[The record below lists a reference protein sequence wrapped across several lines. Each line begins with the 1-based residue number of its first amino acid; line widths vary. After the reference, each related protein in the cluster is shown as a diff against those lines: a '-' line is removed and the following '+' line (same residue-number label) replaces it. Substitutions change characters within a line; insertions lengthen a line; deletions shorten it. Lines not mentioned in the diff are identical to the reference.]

1 MSKQNRR
8 VRRHRIT
15 GELLI
20 ENGSKYVSIYGEEY
34 SSDDIIDKRVRIP
47 KDYRL
52 ALGEGIETSRLI
64 KEKLSYLNKVI
75 CLDNQIKKRQRD
87 TEKKIKKIK
96 TNLTKDEF
104 IHYLTEELT
113 KKYKKVDHKNLKITS
128 DKDNLIITITNQL
141 NVTDSIYRKV
151 TRIQNDTCI
160 INKSTPE
167 SRYEIELLLE
177 NARTFYNPENLNFKE
192 SLIVNN
198 DNLEYKLEKIIPIKT
213 KFYKCLAEEIIEKIA
228 A

>member
-1 MSKQNRR
+1 M
-8 VRRHRIT
+8 
-15 GELLI
+15 
-20 ENGSKYVSIYGEEY
+20 
-34 SSDDIIDKRVRIP
+34 
-47 KDYRL
+47 
-52 ALGEGIETSRLI
+52 
-64 KEKLSYLNKVI
+64 
-75 CLDNQIKKRQRD
+75 
-87 TEKKIKKIK
+87 
-96 TNLTKDEF
+96 
-104 IHYLTEELT
+104 T
-113 KKYKKVDHKNLKITS
+113 KKYKKIDHKNLKITS

-167 SRYEIELLLE
+167 SRYEIELSLE

-198 DNLEYKLEKIIPIKT
+198 DSLEYKLEKIIPIKT